1 MAVLLD
7 ENKPQNE
14 KESEADRAKIYE
26 ESRAQTKARADKL
39 QNINF
44 VLGPFSRV
52 WTLFYNFMLSVGG
65 WQGASWAVIILIVMI
80 PTVLL
85 WIVIYAVGAA
95 RLAYITH
102 NSIILA
108 GIAFVISPFYYIY
121 HAFTE

>member
-14 KESEADRAKIYE
+14 KESEADRSKIYE
-26 ESRAQTKARADKL
+26 ESRAQTKAREDGI
-39 QNINF
+39 QNISF
-44 VLGPFSRV
+44 VLRPFFDV
-52 WTLFYNFMLSVGG
+52 WTLFYKFMISVGG
-65 WQGASWAVIILIVMI
+65 WDGAGWAIIILIVMI

-102 NSIILA
+102 NNIILA
-108 GIAFVISPFYYIY
+108 GIAFVLPQIFYIY
-121 HAFTE
+121 HGFSK